1 MKWTVRHMRIL
12 FDSKL
17 SQFKTPF
24 GTLKRQ
30 EVCTLHIMIPCSCRT
45 TAVCLVLQAENGA
58 ELRCVPFAKQSDD
71 TLYDTWGGEL
81 TISDA
86 GLYFYYFH
94 ITTQDGAFRLFKQGE
109 SDTNMEDGGL
119 WQLSVLEEKFPVP
132 DDCAGAIMYQIF
144 PDRFFQAGVCDLT
157 GKITPYWVHE
167 NKDDVPVYLPNAN
180 GEVLNNDFYGG
191 NLNGIREKLPY
202 LHALGVEILYLNPI
216 FYAWS
221 THRYD
226 TCDYK
231 RIDPMLGTEEDFR
244 ALCGAAHALGMKI
257 ILDGVFSHV
266 GSRSA
271 YFQQAIHDP
280 ASPYRGWFRFK
291 QYPNVY
297 DSWWGI
303 TTLPCIDKLNPD
315 YMDYIID
322 SDDSVVVRWLKLGA
336 DGWRLDVVDELP
348 DAFLARLRARI
359 RQVKPDAILI
369 GEVWEDASNKI
380 AYGVRRRYFV
390 DRELDSVMNYPW
402 QKEILRFVRGDADGA
417 DLGERIM
424 TLAENYPAD
433 VLACVMNVLST
444 HDTPR
449 AINALLDPRDGERA
463 ELAKRQF
470 SDAELSR
477 GKELL
482 RMAAFLQFTLP
493 GIACVY
499 YGDEAGMEGYE
510 DPLNRRTFPWGQE
523 DEGLLRWYRRL
534 GQLRGGRP
542 SLQRGNICYLYA
554 DGSGLALRRQW
565 DGEVTTA
572 AMNSGK
578 EPLTMTLSWP
588 HPIATDAMTGQ
599 QFLADHGA
607 VRLTLPP
614 VSGVLLV

>member
-1 MKWTVRHMRIL
+1 MRIL

-45 TAVCLVLQAENGA
+45 TVVCLVLQAENGA
-58 ELRCVPFAKQSDD
+58 ELRRVPFAKQLDD

-81 TISDA
+81 TISNA

-94 ITTQDGAFRLFKQGE
+94 ITTQDGAFRLFKQSE

-119 WQLSVLEEKFPVP
+119 WQLSVLEDKFPVP
-132 DDCAGAIMYQIF
+132 DDCAGAVMYQIF
-144 PDRFFQAGVCDLT
+144 PDRFYQAGACDLA
-157 GKITPYWVHE
+157 GKIEPYWVHE
-167 NKDDVPVYLPNAN
+167 NKDDVPVYLPDAN

-202 LHALGVEILYLNPI
+202 LHELGVELLYLNPI

-244 ALCGAAHALGMKI
+244 ALCNAAHALGMKV

-303 TTLPCIDKLNPD
+303 TTLPCVDKMNPD

-322 SDDSVVVRWLKLGA
+322 SDDSVVVRWLMLGA

-380 AYGVRRRYFV
+380 AYDCRRRYFT
-390 DRELDSVMNYPW
+390 DRQLDSVMNYPW
-402 QKEILRFVRGDADGA
+402 QKAILRYVRGEDGGEA
-417 DLGERIM
+417 LGERIM
-424 TLAENYPAD
+424 TIAENYPPD
-433 VLACVMNVLST
+433 VLSAVMNILST
-444 HDTPR
+444 HDTAR
-449 AINALLDPRDGERA
+449 ALTALIDPTDADRA
-463 ELAKRQF
+463 ELAKRHM
-470 SDAELSR
+470 DELTR
-477 GKELL
+477 ERALQLL

-493 GIACVY
+493 GAPCIY
-499 YGDEAGMEGYE
+499 YGDEAGMDGYR
-510 DPLNRRTFPWGQE
+510 DPFNRRCFPWGQE
-523 DEGLLRWYRRL
+523 NEPLQAFYASLARL
-534 GQLRGGRP
+534 KKESP
-542 SLQRGNICYLYA
+542 
-554 DGSGLALRRQW
+554 ALRRGDVTVVE
-565 DGEVTTA
+565 DGNGRLLFLRKVA
-572 AMNSGK
+572 GQ
-578 EPLTMTLSWP
+578 TLAVCCNRS
-588 HPIATDAMTGQ
+588 Q
-599 QFLADHGA
+599 QPW
-607 VRLTLPP
+607 RLPNGGRLRLGGGLLECTEDF
-614 VSGVLLV
+614 VVLGGCGYCVIER